1 MKREF
6 ARRCRE
12 LMLTAWSAE
21 VQEQLRLWAEELDQ
35 QADTL
40 ERQLGQNGSEPPEN
54 VSAKGDI
61 GRCLRTGLRSAS
73 RHQGGPPMT
82 APFSPATLCNG
93 SRRAMVRTFA
103 FRPAN
108 ANLRR
113 RRTQCSGY
121 RILGNLSKILECIR
135 ESRFDGRG
143 PKRPAGRPPRE

>member
-1 MKREF
+1 
-6 ARRCRE
+6 
-12 LMLTAWSAE
+12 
-21 VQEQLRLWAEELDQ
+21 
-35 QADTL
+35 
-40 ERQLGQNGSEPPEN
+40 
-54 VSAKGDI
+54 
-61 GRCLRTGLRSAS
+61 
-73 RHQGGPPMT
+73 MT

-135 ESRFDGRG
+135 ESRFDGARPEASGGSTAAGGAALLQLPLPSRIMEEARRVVAKVEWHPSELYPRG
-143 PKRPAGRPPRE
+143 GFIVTNLARPAERVVAFYNHRGTCEQYIKEGKGAIKWTRL